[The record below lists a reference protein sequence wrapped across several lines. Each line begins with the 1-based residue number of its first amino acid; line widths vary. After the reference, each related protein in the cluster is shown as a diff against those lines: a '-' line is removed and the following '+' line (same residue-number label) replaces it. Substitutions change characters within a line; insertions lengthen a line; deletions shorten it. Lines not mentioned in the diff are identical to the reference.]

1 MKVAILEICRRP
13 EVLKENTEA
22 KILST
27 CFQQL
32 SIDFDLYSNDD
43 FWADRP
49 KAGTIVDRDVIAATL
64 IDPEIDVVHFA
75 VHGGPTGLVLKW
87 SGPIGQREVIDTL
100 NGSEIR
106 QMCVSHDKL
115 IVSGACESSNLANDF
130 ISAGA
135 KAYVSPKKEIPWI
148 HLGLMFKIFYSSLQS
163 GATIEDALAQAVAN
177 HKELESYEVYSSFRN

>member
-27 CFQQL
+27 YVQEHR
-32 SIDFDLYSNDD
+32 IDFDLYSNDD

-49 KAGTIVDRDVIAATL
+49 KAGAIVDRGVIAAAL

-87 SGPIGQREVIDTL
+87 SGPVGQREVADTL
-100 NGSEIR
+100 TGAEIR
-106 QMCVSHDKL
+106 QISVSHDKL
-115 IVSGACESSNLANDF
+115 VVSGACESSNLANDF
-130 ISAGA
+130 IFAGA
-135 KAYVSPKKEIPWI
+135 KAYVSPKEEIPWVD
-148 HLGLMFKIFYSSLQS
+148 LGSMFKSFYSALLS
-163 GATIEDALAQAVAN
+163 GATIEGALAQAVAN
-177 HKELESYEVYSSFRN
+177 HKELESFQVYSSFRN